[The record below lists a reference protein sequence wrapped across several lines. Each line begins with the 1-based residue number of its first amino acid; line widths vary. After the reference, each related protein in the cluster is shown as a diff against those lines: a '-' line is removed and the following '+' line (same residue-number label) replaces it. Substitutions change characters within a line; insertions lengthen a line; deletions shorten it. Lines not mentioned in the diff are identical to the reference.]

1 MAIGGTGAFFSDA
14 ETSTGNVFAAG
25 AIDLKVDNESYYNG
39 NVCAENP
46 LAGVSEPDQ
55 PYWTW
60 QGPNAFPVP
69 GTECS
74 TSWELSDLDEG
85 HLFFNFLDLKP
96 DDEGED
102 TISLH
107 VDTNDAW
114 ACMNLALT
122 SDDDNSSTEP
132 ELEVDVQDDENDIWD
147 GELAQNIDM
156 VWWADDGDNVLEEG
170 EQIITNSIETL
181 SALAPENNPV
191 QIALADSD
199 ENVWG
204 GQGPIPGQTTRY
216 IGKAWCFGTLTLSP
230 VPAGQGDNPSVN
242 PGITCDGT
250 LLGNETQTDGATLD
264 VSFSAVQARHNDSFQ
279 CEGDCELDTV
289 NTIIPDSGFENPE
302 VNTAQQ
308 WDIFDSPAGA
318 WSVVW
323 RDAGTSNFGNQVRP
337 EPAHLEIHEGVLG
350 TPFEGDQYA
359 ELDSDWG
366 GPADNGTD
374 EPASIMI
381 YQDVTTVSGRAY
393 QIKFAFAPRPNTP
406 ASDNRLEVR
415 WGGVVVHDTGNVADG
430 NAGIEWQ
437 EISVDVVATTTTTQL
452 SFTDLGTSN
461 SLGTFLDDVRLYSEV
476 CRPLDN

>member
-1 MAIGGTGAFFSDA
+1 MKRIIISLIVIAGAVSAMAIGGTGAFFSDA

-204 GQGPIPGQTTRY
+204 GQGPIPGQETRY
-216 IGKAWCFGTLTLSP
+216 IGKAWCFGTLALSP
-230 VPAGQGDNPSVN
+230 VPTGQGQSPSVN
-242 PGITCDGT
+242 PGVTCDGT
-250 LLGNETQTDGATLD
+250 LLGNETQTDGAILD
-264 VSFSAVQARHNDSFQ
+264 VSFSAIQARHNDDFQ
-279 CEGDCELDTV
+279 CEVETPCEPKQAYADNVVAYDQGVRKDGSPINADRTDSNDALGAPQSLGLPFDNPVPTGEFFSLGFDEGTDSTSNEGGWITVEFTDNIVVDGLGNDLRVWEVTGGSSYPVEKVKIEVSKDGSSWFPVASSLD
-289 NTIIPDSGFENPE
+289 
-302 VNTAQQ
+302 
-308 WDIFDSPAGA
+308 
-318 WSVVW
+318 
-323 RDAGTSNFGNQVRP
+323 RDAEADLASSGLDWARYVRLTDVSNRD
-337 EPAHLEIHEGVLG
+337 E
-350 TPFEGDQYA
+350 FE
-359 ELDSDWG
+359 
-366 GPADNGTD
+366 
-374 EPASIMI
+374 
-381 YQDVTTVSGRAY
+381 
-393 QIKFAFAPRPNTP
+393 
-406 ASDNRLEVR
+406 
-415 WGGVVVHDTGNVADG
+415 DTADG
-430 NAGIEWQ
+430 Y
-437 EISVDVVATTTTTQL
+437 
-452 SFTDLGTSN
+452 DLDAFSALN
-461 SLGTFLDDVRLYSEV
+461 CALR
-476 CRPLDN
+476 